1 MRRWIAAVSAA
12 AVVAVLIL
20 GGGLFVQKAQAKAA
34 EASGITAE
42 DPQEALGGPE
52 AAVPGDELHMMDD
65 SNLGASP
72 LRIVLFTSPKASDDH
87 AVNESVRSGLAE
99 FMESDKTVTLDE
111 LVEKTGDPEACL
123 ALVKRYA
130 ASYDVAVVCG
140 EAFSGICEI
149 ARDLKDVRFILFDIA
164 PVYKDGSIAA
174 LDNVTSF
181 TYRNE
186 ECGFLAGAAAALET
200 KSGKV
205 AAVSTKG
212 SIIGDNA
219 ALGFIC
225 GVNYA
230 NKHLG
235 TSAQVL
241 QPQNAEN
248 GIDVKEAIAGG
259 CDIVYAAVP
268 ECAAEVLEAVKAA
281 QGVRVI
287 GSYTDQFPYGKR
299 DKDNVVIT
307 SVYRTQNL
315 DVIGELIS
323 IAFDSALGENKVQGA
338 DDFSINYYFDEDRS
352 SLSPK
357 SQIEMEKVYE
367 RLMTGAIEPA
377 SKTNGMTQEQF
388 KGL

>member
-12 AVVAVLIL
+12 AVAAALIL
-20 GGGLFVQKAQAKAA
+20 GGVFVQQAQAKTAGV
-34 EASGITAE
+34 SGITAE
-42 DPQEALGGPE
+42 DPQEAQGGLEGSMPS
-52 AAVPGDELHMMDD
+52 GELHMLDD
-65 SNLGASP
+65 SDLGNSH
-72 LRIVLFTSPKASDDH
+72 LRIALFTSPKGTDDH
-87 AVNESVRSGLAE
+87 SVNESVRNGLAE

-111 LVEKTGDPEACL
+111 MVEKTGNPDSCL
-123 ALVKRYA
+123 ALVKKHA
-130 ASYDVAVVCG
+130 PSYDVVIVCG

-149 ARDLKDVRFILFDIA
+149 AKELKDVRFILFDIA
-164 PVYKDGSIAA
+164 PLLKDGNAAA

-205 AAVSTKG
+205 AAISRKG
-212 SIIGDNA
+212 STVGANA
-219 ALGFIC
+219 ALGFAC

-230 NKHLG
+230 NKHFG
-235 TSAQVL
+235 TSAQVIRT
-241 QPQNAEN
+241 EN
-248 GIDVKEAIAGG
+248 EISEQEAITGG
-259 CDIVYAAVP
+259 CDIIYAAAP
-268 ECAAEVLEAVKAA
+268 ECAAEVLEAAKAA

-287 GSYTDQFPYGKR
+287 GSFTDQFQYGKR
-299 DKDNVVIT
+299 EKDNVVIT

-352 SLSPK
+352 SLSEK
-357 SQIEMEKVYE
+357 SQTEMEKLYE
-367 RLMTGAIEPA
+367 LIMRGAVEPA
-377 SKTNGMTQEQF
+377 SLTNGMTQDQF

>member
-1 MRRWIAAVSAA
+1 M
-12 AVVAVLIL
+12 
-20 GGGLFVQKAQAKAA
+20 
-34 EASGITAE
+34 
-42 DPQEALGGPE
+42 
-52 AAVPGDELHMMDD
+52 
-65 SNLGASP
+65 
-72 LRIVLFTSPKASDDH
+72 
-87 AVNESVRSGLAE
+87 
-99 FMESDKTVTLDE
+99 
-111 LVEKTGDPEACL
+111 
-123 ALVKRYA
+123 
-130 ASYDVAVVCG
+130 
-140 EAFSGICEI
+140 
-149 ARDLKDVRFILFDIA
+149 
-164 PVYKDGSIAA
+164 
-174 LDNVTSF
+174 
-181 TYRNE
+181 
-186 ECGFLAGAAAALET
+186 
-200 KSGKV
+200 
-205 AAVSTKG
+205 
-212 SIIGDNA
+212 
-219 ALGFIC
+219 
-225 GVNYA
+225 NYA

-357 SQIEMEKVYE
+357 SQIEMEKVFE
-367 RLMTGAIEPA
+367 LLMTGAIEPA
-377 SKTNGMTQEQF
+377 SKTNGMTQDQF

>member
-12 AVVAVLIL
+12 AVAAALIL
-20 GGGLFVQKAQAKAA
+20 GGGLFVQKAQAKSAGV
-34 EASGITAE
+34 SGITAE

-52 AAVPGDELHMMDD
+52 AAVPGDELHMLDD
-65 SNLGASP
+65 SDLGNSH
-72 LRIVLFTSPKASDDH
+72 LRIVLFTSPKGTDDH
-87 AVNESVRSGLAE
+87 AVNESVRSGLTE

-111 LVEKTGDPEACL
+111 MVEKTGDPEACL
-123 ALVKRYA
+123 KLVKKHA
-130 ASYDVAVVCG
+130 SSYDVVVVCG

-149 ARDLKDVRFILFDIA
+149 AKDLKDVRFILFDIA
-164 PVYKDGSIAA
+164 PLFKDGNAAA

-205 AAVSTKG
+205 AAISRKG
-212 SIIGDNA
+212 STVGANA
-219 ALGFIC
+219 ALGFAC

-230 NKHLG
+230 NKHFG
-235 TSAQVL
+235 TSAQVIR
-241 QPQNAEN
+241 AEN
-248 GIDVKEAIAGG
+248 GINEQEAIAGG
-259 CDIVYAAVP
+259 CDILYSASP
-268 ECAAEVLEAVKAA
+268 EYAAEVLEAAKAA
-281 QGVRVI
+281 QDVRVI

-338 DDFSINYYFDEDRS
+338 DDFSINYYFDEERS

-367 RLMTGAIEPA
+367 LLMTSAIEPA
-377 SKTNGMTQEQF
+377 SLTNGMTQDQF